1 MEGRLLKVR
10 IHPSQTLTGSPPH
23 NASKA
28 DMFESSCR
36 IKINDARKT
45 RARGTLLGDA
55 RRYRHAEALGIL
67 GKSYLVNDGK
77 SAFPFPAS
85 I

>member
-1 MEGRLLKVR
+1 MEWRLLKGQN
-10 IHPSQTLTGSPPH
+10 PSQPH

-28 DMFESSCR
+28 DVFESSCR

-55 RRYRHAEALGIL
+55 HRYRHAEALGIL
-67 GKSYLVNDGK
+67 GKSNPVSDGK
-77 SAFPFPAS
+77 SAFPFLAS